1 MTTKQTIKALRKSGK
16 PISLTHLYRLLAL
29 LNIKP
34 LGRSR
39 PQQYPDDTVDKILA
53 HLGISPAVTSA
64 PPSKPV
70 LHRQQKTVLKQIN
83 FLREQIKSLKDYLDL
98 LEARALK
105 R

>member
-16 PISLTHLYRLLAL
+16 PISLTHLYRLLTL

-39 PQQYPDDTVDKILA
+39 PQQYPADTADKILT
-53 HLGISPAVTSA
+53 HLGLSPAVTSA

-70 LHRQQKTVLKQIN
+70 LQRQQKNRPQANHFT
-83 FLREQIKSLKDYLDL
+83 
-98 LEARALK
+98 ARANGRFERLP
-105 R
+105 